1 MFQVELPAMFV
12 LSLRMTP
19 FFFFFTV
26 YSASA
31 TLMMNAITQQM
42 IAKRSLNMFS
52 VFLKIKS
59 IKKQKIRKYTTVK
72 KNVKNLSFIKG
83 HHFFEVQFP
92 IFYL

>member
-1 MFQVELPAMFV
+1 
-12 LSLRMTP
+12 
-19 FFFFFTV
+19 
-26 YSASA
+26 
-31 TLMMNAITQQM
+31 MMNEITQQM

-72 KNVKNLSFIKG
+72 KNVKNFSFIKG